1 MKTDKSLTIVVPV
14 YNEEENLPLFLENL
28 IGFIDEQRNINI
40 RAILVNDGSKDNTF
54 NILEQYRHENIQI
67 INHKVNKGYG
77 GALKTG
83 IAASQT
89 EYTITIDADGQHR
102 FEDVLMLYKK
112 AIEEDTDMIVGS
124 RVNKR
129 NQSKLR
135 LLGKSIIRKVA
146 KMLMPMHIY
155 DINSGMKIYNTSL
168 AQQYLKLCPDTM
180 AFSDIITLIF
190 IHNRHYVQET
200 PIRIEQRKGGEST
213 IGINTAFQT
222 LMEIIN
228 IVVMFN
234 PLKVFLP
241 ISVFLFILG
250 ALIGGYFISLGRGLS
265 VAASFLLITSLIT
278 FLLGLVAEQL
288 SQIRK
293 NL

>member
-1 MKTDKSLTIVVPV
+1 
-14 YNEEENLPLFLENL
+14 
-28 IGFIDEQRNINI
+28 
-40 RAILVNDGSKDNTF
+40 
-54 NILEQYRHENIQI
+54 
-67 INHKVNKGYG
+67 VNK
-77 GALKTG
+77 K
-83 IAASQT
+83 
-89 EYTITIDADGQHR
+89 
-102 FEDVLMLYKK
+102 
-112 AIEEDTDMIVGS
+112 
-124 RVNKR
+124 
-129 NQSKLR
+129 NQSKIR

-155 DINSGMKIYNTSL
+155 DINSGMKIYNTAL
-168 AQQYLKLCPDTM
+168 AQQYIKLCPETM

-190 IHNRHYVQET
+190 IHNRHYVIET
-200 PIRIEQRKGGEST
+200 PIKIEQRKGGEST
-213 IGINTAFQT
+213 IGLKTAFQT

-241 ISVFLFILG
+241 ISIFLFISG

>member
-1 MKTDKSLTIVVPV
+1 
-14 YNEEENLPLFLENL
+14 
-28 IGFIDEQRNINI
+28 
-40 RAILVNDGSKDNTF
+40 
-54 NILEQYRHENIQI
+54 
-67 INHKVNKGYG
+67 
-77 GALKTG
+77 
-83 IAASQT
+83 
-89 EYTITIDADGQHR
+89 
-102 FEDVLMLYKK
+102 
-112 AIEEDTDMIVGS
+112 
-124 RVNKR
+124 
-129 NQSKLR
+129 
-135 LLGKSIIRKVA
+135 
-146 KMLMPMHIY
+146 
-155 DINSGMKIYNTSL
+155 
-168 AQQYLKLCPDTM
+168 
-180 AFSDIITLIF
+180 
-190 IHNRHYVQET
+190 VQET